1 MPLVKTTLANRQ
13 AMLDS
18 TTDKFAKNV
27 QGNLILS
34 KHFKYLNLQAVGWDS
49 GIQLSSI
56 NFLDDFLSQHV

>member
-27 QGNLILS
+27 QGNLIFS
-34 KHFKYLNLQAVGWDS
+34 KHFKYFNFQAVGWDS
-49 GIQLSSI
+49 GIQFSLN
-56 NFLDDFLSQHV
+56 NFLDDILSQHV